1 MKAGSILAIIGAIVG
16 LISILLSF
24 LVPQYFGWYRIE
36 VSSGGSILGG
46 IYITGFGTIVTVP
59 PGGPIQI
66 ATLVLIG
73 GILLIIGAILC
84 IIGVV
89 IKRKT
94 PISVGGILMIVTPLL
109 LTLDVQ
115 IISGDF
121 FLSVLNLLGGP
132 TSASMIWGSYVVGPG
147 ILLSWGIWIGS
158 FMAFGAGIIGLLG
171 ASSEL

>member
-1 MKAGSILAIIGAIVG
+1 MGAGKVVTLIGAIVG
-16 LISILLSF
+16 LVSFLLSF

-36 VSSGGSILGG
+36 VSVGSSVVGG

-59 PGGPIQI
+59 PGGPTQI
-66 ATLVLIG
+66 AILVLIG

-84 IIGVV
+84 VIGVV
-89 IKRKT
+89 KKTKT

-109 LTLDVQ
+109 LIIDVQ

-121 FLSVLNLLGGP
+121 FISVLNSLGGP
-132 TSASMIWGSYVVGPG
+132 TSASMIWGSYIVGPG

-158 FMAFGAGIIGLLG
+158 FMAFGAGILGLLG
-171 ASSEL
+171 ATSL